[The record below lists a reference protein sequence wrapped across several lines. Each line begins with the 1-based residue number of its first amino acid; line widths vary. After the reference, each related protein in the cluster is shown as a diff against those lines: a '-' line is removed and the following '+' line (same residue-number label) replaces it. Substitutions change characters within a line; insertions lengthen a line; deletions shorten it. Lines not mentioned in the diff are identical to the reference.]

1 MTDSNMPPLARS
13 VAWACGWLFMLCAL
27 FLVNAFAALVG
38 LRVFSF
44 TLPLVIVLSLVGL
57 YWLGKIDGRPI
68 RKRALVLMGVSFL
81 AAVILCGYAV
91 SVIWEHSNWGRGFYT
106 EAIVQLAAGWNPIY
120 DDAASVSE
128 VVLRSGKA
136 FWYVD
141 ASVYA
146 FLGHYEMAKVHTL
159 LFAVP
164 AFLLARH
171 CFVWLSD
178 GRRRV
183 ATLAALLSL
192 VSPVAISQVFSLYAD
207 AALAYCIQSFLLLG
221 YLILNEGYLH
231 SDLLGVLAALW
242 IFILHAQSGGLT
254 AAFVLAASFFITVA
268 VLYKKRA
275 VRWLAIRAAL
285 VIFTGF
291 VILGFNPYIQ
301 NLVDTG
307 SLICKVDVTSAY
319 TPVILEGKTWFG
331 RFLYG
336 LIASPDVGS
345 LNLNIL
351 LQQFT
356 ALFHSAYARADVPL
370 RGFGFLGGLLII
382 LGVVLTL
389 VAIIAP
395 RRRTVDDNAIYIDN
409 EGEDEEEEEQPD
421 YIGRRTAFLWFVLPL
436 LAIALFFADDLVG
449 AQRRLSLVHCAAG
462 CHRFVHTSRRRR
474 SGTAKLLLMAAFLNC
489 ALVAVSALPAAK
501 VQSDTYQAHWQRMNT
516 DTDLPTDE
524 DAQLHNEIVSQFPAW
539 NDLKRHGES
548 AQEERAIWTKLEEL
562 VK

>member
-13 VAWACGWLFMLCAL
+13 VAWACGWLFMLCVL

-183 ATLAALLSL
+183 ATLAALSL
-192 VSPVAISQVFSLYAD
+192 DSP
-207 AALAYCIQSFLLLG
+207 
-221 YLILNEGYLH
+221 
-231 SDLLGVLAALW
+231 
-242 IFILHAQSGGLT
+242 
-254 AAFVLAASFFITVA
+254 
-268 VLYKKRA
+268 
-275 VRWLAIRAAL
+275 
-285 VIFTGF
+285 
-291 VILGFNPYIQ
+291 
-301 NLVDTG
+301 
-307 SLICKVDVTSAY
+307 
-319 TPVILEGKTWFG
+319 
-331 RFLYG
+331 
-336 LIASPDVGS
+336 
-345 LNLNIL
+345 
-351 LQQFT
+351 
-356 ALFHSAYARADVPL
+356 
-370 RGFGFLGGLLII
+370 
-382 LGVVLTL
+382 
-389 VAIIAP
+389 
-395 RRRTVDDNAIYIDN
+395 
-409 EGEDEEEEEQPD
+409 
-421 YIGRRTAFLWFVLPL
+421 
-436 LAIALFFADDLVG
+436 
-449 AQRRLSLVHCAAG
+449 
-462 CHRFVHTSRRRR
+462 
-474 SGTAKLLLMAAFLNC
+474 
-489 ALVAVSALPAAK
+489 ALVAVASLVSSKTATGVVSVSMGATVSPVQPA
-501 VQSDTYQAHWQRMNT
+501 R
-516 DTDLPTDE
+516 
-524 DAQLHNEIVSQFPAW
+524 VSRLARATA
-539 NDLKRHGES
+539 LKRMRCFMVEPPCDRWVVVYAFYFRGWLGERQS
-548 AQEERAIWTKLEEL
+548 LSDGACMLSFFCVHWRKHVEEDDRCD
-562 VK
+562 

>member
-13 VAWACGWLFMLCAL
+13 VAWACGWLFMLCVL

-192 VSPVAISQVFSLYAD
+192 VSPVAISQVFSLYVD
-207 AALAYCIQSFLLLG
+207 AALAFCIQSFLLLG

-307 SLICKVDVTSAY
+307 
-319 TPVILEGKTWFG
+319 
-331 RFLYG
+331 
-336 LIASPDVGS
+336 
-345 LNLNIL
+345 
-351 LQQFT
+351 
-356 ALFHSAYARADVPL
+356 ALS
-370 RGFGFLGGLLII
+370 
-382 LGVVLTL
+382 
-389 VAIIAP
+389 
-395 RRRTVDDNAIYIDN
+395 
-409 EGEDEEEEEQPD
+409 
-421 YIGRRTAFLWFVLPL
+421 
-436 LAIALFFADDLVG
+436 
-449 AQRRLSLVHCAAG
+449 
-462 CHRFVHTSRRRR
+462 
-474 SGTAKLLLMAAFLNC
+474 
-489 ALVAVSALPAAK
+489 
-501 VQSDTYQAHWQRMNT
+501 
-516 DTDLPTDE
+516 
-524 DAQLHNEIVSQFPAW
+524 
-539 NDLKRHGES
+539 
-548 AQEERAIWTKLEEL
+548 
-562 VK
+562 